1 MDTASSRQGRI
12 AAEDMNRL
20 SLRGILV
27 AFAAVTEA
35 DTLG

>member
-1 MDTASSRQGRI
+1 MDTANSRQERI
-12 AAEDMNRL
+12 AVEDMNRL